1 MRNRAEVATGVGGA
15 LLAAAIV
22 TMSLAQPVDARQ
34 GGRGAPQAPRE
45 PAPGLSGAGAGI
57 GAGPYDLPA
66 VDAAAATRGRTT
78 WAAECITCHGTQARG
93 TEQAPNLVRSL
104 VILKDRNGTE
114 LGPFLKK
121 GHPMQSGKASTS
133 LTDDQIVDLTHFLRQ
148 RVNDGLRGSP
158 IFAPGNILTG
168 TAAAGQAYFNGP
180 GQCTQCHSVT
190 GNLAGIGGRYSP
202 VDLQQRVVFPFAAGR
217 GRGAPAPAPG
227 APNPRAITVTVTP
240 ATGPAL
246 SGTLVTMDD
255 FFVTLRDAA
264 GNMQTVRR
272 GPTVKVVKT
281 NPLQF
286 HIDLLD
292 KITDKQMHDVVA
304 YLETVK

>member
-1 MRNRAEVATGVGGA
+1 MRNATTVAASIGGVVLASAILTMA
-15 LLAAAIV
+15 LV
-22 TMSLAQPVDARQ
+22 QPVDAQ
-34 GGRGAPQAPRE
+34 GGRGAQPPPRE

-78 WAAECITCHGTQARG
+78 WAGECITCHGTQARG

-104 VILKDRNGTE
+104 VILKDRNGNE
-114 LGPFLKK
+114 LGAFLKK
-121 GHPMQSGKASTS
+121 GHSMQSGKPSTS
-133 LTDDQIVDLTHFLRQ
+133 LTDDQIGDLMHFLRQ

-158 IFAPGNILTG
+158 IFQAGDVLTG
-168 TAAAGQAYFNGP
+168 TAAAGQTYFNGP

-190 GNLAGIGGRYSP
+190 GNLAGVGTRFAPI
-202 VDLQQRVVFPFAAGR
+202 DLQQRIVFPFTAAR
-217 GRGAPAPAPG
+217 GRGAAAPAPN
-227 APNPRAITVTVTP
+227 APNPRAVTVTVTP
-240 ATGPAL
+240 ASGAAL

-255 FFVTLRDAA
+255 FFVTLRDA
-264 GNMQTVRR
+264 GGTLRTMRR

-281 NPLQF
+281 NPMQF
-286 HIDLLD
+286 HVDLLD
-292 KITDKQMHDVVA
+292 KITDKQIHDVVA